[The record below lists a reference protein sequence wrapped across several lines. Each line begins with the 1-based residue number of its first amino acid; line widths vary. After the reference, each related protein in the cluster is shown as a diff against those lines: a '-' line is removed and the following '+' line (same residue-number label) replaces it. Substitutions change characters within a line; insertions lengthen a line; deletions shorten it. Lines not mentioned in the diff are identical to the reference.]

1 MYKYFNS
8 SKDLK
13 KQYRELCKKLHPDH
27 GGNEEEFK
35 KMMAEYEKI
44 QLEGFK
50 QQARQET
57 GEEIAPEVM
66 EILKNIIHFHGLD
79 IDVVGS
85 WIWVSGNTYLYKEQ
99 LKELG
104 FKWSS
109 KRKKWYFGEK
119 TGKGSFKGDYEELKQ
134 KYGWQKVQ
142 GNNLQAI
149 A

>member
-8 SKDLK
+8 NEDLK
-13 KQYRELCKKLHPDH
+13 KQYRELCKRLHPDH
-27 GGNEEEFK
+27 GGNEENFK
-35 KMMAEYEKI
+35 EMMAEYERI

-50 QQARQET
+50 QQAREA

-66 EILKNIIHFHGLD
+66 EILKKIIHFHGLE

-85 WIWVSGNTYLYKEQ
+85 WIWVSGNTFLYKEQ

-104 FKWSS
+104 FRWNA

-119 TGKGSFKGDYEELKQ
+119 KGKGTFKGDYEELKQ
-134 KYGWQKVQ
+134 KYGWQRVQ
-142 GNNLQAI
+142 GSNLQAI

>member
-1 MYKYFNS
+1 MYKYFNNNE
-8 SKDLK
+8 DLK

-35 KMMAEYEKI
+35 EMMAEYEKI

-50 QQARQET
+50 EQAKEA
-57 GEEIAPEVM
+57 GKEIAPEVM
-66 EILKNIIHFHGLD
+66 EILKKIIYFYGLE

-85 WIWVSGNTYLYKEQ
+85 WIWVSGDTFLYKEQ
-99 LKELG
+99 LKELS
-104 FKWSS
+104 FRWSA

-142 GNNLQAI
+142 GSNLQAI